1 MTQLLQHPKIQAGFR
16 PTKEQA
22 EQYIM
27 ALYNLD
33 TFRQE
38 LKHGYIKMNKPL
50 SPMEQQTMETSDN
63 VLLLIAIRWLIQEYF
78 GE

>member
-1 MTQLLQHPKIQAGFR
+1 
-16 PTKEQA
+16 
-22 EQYIM
+22 M

-38 LKHGYIKMNKPL
+38 LNNGYIKLNKPL
-50 SPMEQQTMETSDN
+50 SPMEQQSMETNDN